1 MNELELINELN
12 ELKELINEQNK
23 INVKIGT
30 QLESIIQTL
39 DTEPKAVKRNYWQ
52 IVALMELI
60 ILTFCACLYVVK
72 L

>member
-1 MNELELINELN
+1 MGAEELINEMKQ
-12 ELKELINEQNK
+12 LKELINEQNK
-23 INVKIGT
+23 INLKIGT

-52 IVALMELI
+52 IVAVMELI
-60 ILTFCACLYVVK
+60 LITSFLCLYAVK

>member
-1 MNELELINELN
+1 MGAEELINEMTQ
-12 ELKELINEQNK
+12 LKELINEQSK
-23 INVKIGT
+23 INLKVGT
-30 QLESIIQTL
+30 QLESIFKTL

-52 IVALMELI
+52 MAAVMELI